1 MTIYAGFDRSEF
13 PGLPVMRWLEANTNL
28 AWCGFYLA
36 PSPSH
41 QDPSWMGSRD
51 ALVALG
57 FGLAPI
63 FVGQE
68 TMGPGS
74 HNVTAYQ
81 GSVDGAAACK
91 LMARAGFPHGSFV
104 YLDMENP
111 DLPHQG
117 AYIAAWC
124 DAVVAGGF
132 MPGVYTSFE
141 DAAGVHALRPAARLW
156 VYHVQSVEPHGVPGT
171 VFATPDPAAS
181 GFAGAIAWQHTDSAI
196 IGCSAA
202 PGGTLLVDLD
212 SASMPDP
219 SAPLVPVSAIGD

>member
-1 MTIYAGFDRSEF
+1 MAYAGFDRSDF
-13 PGLPVMRWLEANTNL
+13 PGLPVMARLRANTNL
-28 AWCGFYLA
+28 RWCGYYLRA
-36 PSPSH
+36 PSHPAS
-41 QDPSWMGSRD
+41 SWTGTRA
-51 ALVALG
+51 ALVTLG

-63 FVGQE
+63 YVGQE

-74 HNVTAYQ
+74 HNATASH
-81 GSVDGAAACK
+81 GTIDGADAVAQ
-91 LMARAGFPHGSFV
+91 MRAEGFAPLSIVF
-104 YLDMENP
+104 LDVESP

-124 DAVVAGGF
+124 DSVTAGGF

-156 VYHVQSVEPHGVPGT
+156 VFHVRTVQAHGVPGT
-171 VFATPDPAAS
+171 IFATPDPATS
-181 GFAGAIAWQHTDSAI
+181 GFSGAVAWQHDDSAI

-202 PGGTLLVDLD
+202 VGGTLLVDLD

-219 SAPLVPVSAIGD
+219 SAPVAAQV